1 MQTKYFVLATAMV
14 CAVSMAANNKVT
26 GSLQATRSRVV
37 VSGVIKDAADK
48 TALIGV
54 NVSLKQGDQQ
64 VSGTVTDA
72 HGKFSLEAETGEFV
86 LECSYNGLTDMC
98 NYRSTFFD
106 TFKPI
111 GTFVR
116 HECNQFHIISG
127 QFGIGHAIQASHL
140 MLQCE
145 QNALHRPRELFV
157 IEVIDES
164 NNMFVRAET
173 MTAFPCIIGG
183 MRDIQTPCNLLLRHP
198 FALTCLQ

>member
-1 MQTKYFVLATAMV
+1 MKNEINRALVAKKTRIFVLAAAMI
-14 CAVSMAANNKVT
+14 CAASMAANNK
-26 GSLQATRSRVV
+26 

-48 TALIGV
+48 SALIGV

-106 TFKPI
+106 TFKPLS
-111 GTFVR
+111 TFVC
-116 HECNQFHIISG
+116 HDCNQFHVISG
-127 QFGIGHAIQASHL
+127 QFGIGHPVQPRHL
-140 MLQCE
+140 MLQRK
-145 QNALHRPRELFV
+145 QNAQHRPRELLVF
-157 IEVIDES
+157 EVIDEGDD
-164 NNMFVRAET
+164 MFVRTKT
-173 MTAFPCIIGG
+173 MTALPCIIGG

>member
-1 MQTKYFVLATAMV
+1 MQARIFVLTAAMI
-14 CAVSMAANNKVT
+14 CAVSMAANNK
-26 GSLQATRSRVV
+26 

-127 QFGIGHAIQASHL
+127 QFGIGHAIQACHL
-140 MLQCE
+140 ML
-145 QNALHRPRELFV
+145 
-157 IEVIDES
+157 
-164 NNMFVRAET
+164 
-173 MTAFPCIIGG
+173 
-183 MRDIQTPCNLLLRHP
+183 
-198 FALTCLQ
+198 